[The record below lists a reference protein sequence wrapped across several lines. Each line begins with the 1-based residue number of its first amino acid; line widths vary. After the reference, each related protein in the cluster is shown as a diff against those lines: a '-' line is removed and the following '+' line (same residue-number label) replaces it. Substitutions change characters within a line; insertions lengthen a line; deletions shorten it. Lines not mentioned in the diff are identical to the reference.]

1 MEYVKPECR
10 SAEKGGRVTLKDIA
24 REANVSHTVVSHIL
38 SSKAEKLR
46 VSPATQKRVMDIAR
60 RLNYRPSF
68 AGRGLV
74 SRKTLQIGLFT
85 PFGNFNAMPRIL
97 SSVQEVCTQH
107 DYAILHFSYAGGEA
121 EKQCI
126 DRCLYRDVDG
136 IIAVPYFE
144 NPDRNNIDL
153 YRQLRDQGIPLVEV
167 CGNYITDV
175 PAVRPDG
182 RKGCRLSLEH
192 LYELGHRE
200 AALFTHHRYRAFA
213 GGYAHPDAEEQYKC
227 CVDICERLGMRF
239 EAVTHQLPDR
249 SEKEL
254 PYFAERFYASAE
266 RAALE
271 WLSRSHRPKAV
282 VCYNEFQALAMVNAA
297 HQAGIRVPEQLSVIS
312 FDSLDIS
319 GYSSPPLT
327 AIRQNFDQLGREA
340 AKRLFDRMDDGT
352 SAICEVLIPPELIVR
367 KSTAP
372 CQK

>member
-1 MEYVKPECR
+1 MLRLETERLVLRPFEDR
-10 SAEKGGRVTLKDIA
+10 DAPALLALFGRPDVSCFFDERLESLG
-24 REANVSHTVVSHIL
+24 EAL
-38 SSKAEKLR
+38 LE
-46 VSPATQKRVMDIAR
+46 AR
-60 RLNYRPSF
+60 RRRNEREGTQLAVCRKESGGMIGNVFSRQEGPDTWSAGWIF
-68 AGRGLV
+68 DRRFQGRG
-74 SRKTLQIGLFT
+74 
-85 PFGNFNAMPRIL
+85 
-97 SSVQEVCTQH
+97 
-107 DYAILHFSYAGGEA
+107 YAG
-121 EKQCI
+121 
-126 DRCLYRDVDG
+126 
-136 IIAVPYFE
+136 
-144 NPDRNNIDL
+144 
-153 YRQLRDQGIPLVEV
+153 
-167 CGNYITDV
+167 
-175 PAVRPDG
+175 
-182 RKGCRLSLEH
+182 
-192 LYELGHRE
+192 E
-200 AALFTHHRYRAFA
+200 AARVYVDFLFSRRGARRVFA
-213 GGYAHPDAEEQYKC
+213 YVEEGNLPSRRL
-227 CVDICERLGMRF
+227 CERLGMRF

>member
-38 SSKAEKLR
+38 SNKAEKLR

-126 DRCLYRDVDG
+126 DRCLYRGVDG
-136 IIAVPYFE
+136 IIAAPYFE

-153 YRQLRDQGIPLVEV
+153 YRQLRDQ
-167 CGNYITDV
+167 
-175 PAVRPDG
+175 
-182 RKGCRLSLEH
+182 RLSLEH

-200 AALFTHHRYRAFA
+200 AALFTHHRYHAFA

-282 VCYNEFQALAMVNAA
+282 VCNNEFQALAMVNAA